1 METSS
6 ETAAPAAANGPEA
19 RIDKLLA
26 EMHAMHAAGELQAL
40 VIGFVKKGGA
50 AAVQSTPMSGVMM
63 NHLSKLWERRV
74 AREYDRA
81 LAQANGSRATT
92 GAGAVPESARQPP
105 GAALPRKVRRQ
116 VAAAQRKQHEQN
128 QRKLDKLAAADR
140 LVRKPA
146 TTTN

>member
-6 ETAAPAAANGPEA
+6 EKPAPAAANGPKA

-26 EMHAMHAAGELQAL
+26 EMLAMHAAGELQAL
-40 VIGFVKKGGA
+40 VIGFVKKDGA

-92 GAGAVPESARQPP
+92 GAGAVPESARQSHV
-105 GAALPRKVRRQ
+105 AALPRKVRRQ
-116 VAAAQRKQHEQN
+116 VLAAQKKEREQS

-140 LVRKPA
+140 LIRKPA
-146 TTTN
+146 PTTN